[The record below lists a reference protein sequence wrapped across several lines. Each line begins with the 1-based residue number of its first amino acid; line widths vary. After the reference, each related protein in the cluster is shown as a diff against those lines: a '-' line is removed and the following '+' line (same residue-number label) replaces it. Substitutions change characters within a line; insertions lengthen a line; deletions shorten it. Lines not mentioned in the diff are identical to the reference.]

1 MTCPKL
7 EQIVDFAD
15 GTSVGDDIS
24 LVEKHLADCAA
35 CRETLSWYRGVVATA
50 SADATVEPPTWVTR
64 KAVSLFAEARQAA
77 AERGLRG
84 LVSRLRAALVFDSLS
99 GGGETVFAR
108 GGAPAATRQLLY
120 SAAPFDVDM
129 LISGAAPGRSLTVAG
144 QVLASGEEAFEE
156 VGSLTVELVSGGQ
169 VRHTATTSEFGEFS
183 IEGVEPGTYDIRLA
197 GAGREIVV
205 DGAPVS
211 VE

>member
-1 MTCPKL
+1 MTCPSL

-15 GTSVGDDIS
+15 ATSVGDDIS
-24 LVEKHLADCAA
+24 LVEKHLADCGA

-50 SADATVEPPTWVTR
+50 ASDTTVEPPVWVTK
-64 KAVSLFAEARQAA
+64 KAISLFGEARQAA
-77 AERGLRG
+77 ARRGLSG
-84 LVSRLRAALVFDSLS
+84 FVARLRAALVYDSLA

-108 GGAPAATRQLLY
+108 GGAPTASRQLLY

-129 LISGAAPGRSLTVAG
+129 LISGESTGRSLSVTG
-144 QVLASGEEAFEE
+144 QVLASGEETFEG
-156 VGSLTVELVSGGQ
+156 VGGLTVELASGDEI
-169 VRHTATTSEFGEFS
+169 RHTATTSEFGEFTLD
-183 IEGVEPGTYDIRLA
+183 GVEPGLYDIRLV
-197 GAGREIVV
+197 GAGREIVL